1 MKKERNSNIELLRII
16 SITMIVISHF
26 CTHGIGNEIISN
38 LNFSVN
44 RFLLEFLT
52 WGNFG
57 SILFVLISGYYLI
70 NSNKIKLKKLLC
82 LILQIL
88 FYSFL
93 IYLVLVLLK
102 IQPFSIKDLIKSIFP
117 ITYKQYWFASA
128 YIIIYLFHPYINKL
142 LNEFSQKEHLIFIIL
157 MFIIFSILH
166 TLTTGDYYGN
176 EIIQFIM
183 FYSIGAY
190 LFKYNSSN
198 KNNVKIMIV
207 SLVLMILSII
217 CIDLLVTHI
226 PKFYKYSNYYN
237 SIYFLS
243 RTSPFAIIFCV
254 SLFKCFIN
262 LKPKTN
268 SFINLI
274 GSLIFGVYLI
284 SDNPHLRP
292 IIWNSIF
299 NSKSFVDSPYLILY
313 IIFSVLLIIIACLL
327 IELVRKKIIEKN
339 LFKLLDNKLD
349 NLQLSIE
356 KLVNKKIK
364 KLL

>member
-1 MKKERNSNIELLRII
+1 MVKERNSNIELLRII
-16 SITMIVISHF
+16 SITMIVISHY

-38 LNFSVN
+38 LNFSIN

-70 NSNKIKLKKLLC
+70 NSNKIKIKKLLK
-82 LILQIL
+82 LIFQIF
-88 FYSFL
+88 FYSIL
-93 IYLVLVLLK
+93 IYIMLVLLK
-102 IQPFSIKDLIKSIFP
+102 QQPFLIKDLIKNVFP
-117 ITYKQYWFASA
+117 LSFKLYWFATA
-128 YIIIYLFHPYINKL
+128 YTILYLFHPYINKL
-142 LNEFSQKEHLIFIIL
+142 LNNLTKKEHLIFIIL
-157 MFIIFSILH
+157 MFIVFSILH
-166 TLTTGDYYGN
+166 TLTTSDYYGN

-190 LFKYNSSN
+190 LFKYNFSN
-198 KNNVKIMIV
+198 KNNTKIIIL
-207 SLVLMILSII
+207 SLLLIILSII

-226 PKFYKYSNYYN
+226 PKFYKYSSYYN

-243 RTSPFAIIFCV
+243 RTSPFAILSCV
-254 SLFKCFIN
+254 SLFKYFIN

-284 SDNPHLRP
+284 SDNLYLRS
-292 IIWNSIF
+292 IIWNNIF
-299 NSKSFVDSPYLILY
+299 NSKSFVNSPYLILH
-313 IIFSVLLIIIACLL
+313 IISCIILIIIACLF
-327 IELVRKKIIEKN
+327 IELFRKEIIEKK

-349 NLQLSIE
+349 NLQVNIE
-356 KLVNKKIK
+356 KFANKKIK